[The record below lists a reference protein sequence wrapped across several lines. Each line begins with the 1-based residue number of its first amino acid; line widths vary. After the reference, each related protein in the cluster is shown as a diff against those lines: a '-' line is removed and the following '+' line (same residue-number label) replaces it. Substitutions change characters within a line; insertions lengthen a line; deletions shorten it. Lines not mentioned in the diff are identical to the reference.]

1 MSAERKDLLLRTEAA
16 PQEPIILDVKTTLAR
31 LDRASIKLESADHPD
46 AKRKNSTQSSD
57 GEYQVEDI
65 EDRIKD
71 ICAGFDTSYDSAAK
85 ENPRCSAYAPA
96 FAKVEQTYRDLIG
109 EAVNLF
115 ETSEWK
121 DSETKRLVNKLL
133 TLKEPKYAPAKR
145 IVLVGDSGTGKSS
158 FINSLLDEQ
167 QLASKGASG
176 SACTSIPIEYQQDWP
191 WQRKDFAA
199 EIVFL
204 NGQTRKLVLKGHL
217 RDYYL
222 YHNEPQEE
230 LDIETLEESEYRAST
245 AFEAF
250 RVLFSNIPEFGT
262 DEEARVFLS
271 AAKSVED
278 EVVLRT
284 LCRWLAD

>member
-1 MSAERKDLLLRTEAA
+1 MNILSVVGASLGVRQMNRSDKALSTILNLHLSLLLLLLTTTQFLAIMSAERKDLLLRTEAA

-145 IVLVGDSGTGKSS
+145 IVLVGDSGTGRFS
-158 FINSLLDEQ
+158 
-167 QLASKGASG
+167 
-176 SACTSIPIEYQQDWP
+176 
-191 WQRKDFAA
+191 
-199 EIVFL
+199 
-204 NGQTRKLVLKGHL
+204 
-217 RDYYL
+217 
-222 YHNEPQEE
+222 
-230 LDIETLEESEYRAST
+230 
-245 AFEAF
+245 
-250 RVLFSNIPEFGT
+250 LFS
-262 DEEARVFLS
+262 
-271 AAKSVED
+271 SVHD
-278 EVVLRT
+278 QY
-284 LCRWLAD
+284 